1 MAVAPDLLP
10 VLSRGKHKNP
20 ARGACFME
28 YTALLAGEPFSD
40 APVCVDREL
49 AAVLR
54 HANDILG
61 DADRARLVP
70 LLGRAIGLA
79 VPPPARAHDA
89 RSLPGALAAA
99 YGRDVLP
106 YARATSELH
115 RAVSARFMAAVGF
128 APGRAELLLYDE
140 GRELDPLFWYL
151 MRHPTVVRRSAD
163 YVERLIGRLHLL
175 HECFEQAMAELGLPR
190 SAVPAEP
197 APEARPAPKP
207 DRVG

>member
-1 MAVAPDLLP
+1 MAVAPDFLP

-20 ARGACFME
+20 SKGACFME
-28 YTALLAGEPFSD
+28 YTALLAGERFSD

-61 DADRARLVP
+61 DADRARLIP

-79 VPPPARAHDA
+79 VPPQAAHDA
-89 RSLPGALAAA
+89 RSLPGATVEA
-99 YGRDVLP
+99 YGRDVMP
-106 YARATSELH
+106 YARATSALH
-115 RAVSARFMAAVGF
+115 RCVSSRFMAAVGF
-128 APGRAELLLYDE
+128 VPGRAELLLYDE

-151 MRHPTVVRRSAD
+151 MRHPTVVRRSPD
-163 YVERLIGRLHLL
+163 YVDRLIERLYLL
-175 HECFEQAMAELGLPR
+175 HECYEQAMVELGLR
-190 SAVPAEP
+190 RTAVAPEP
-197 APEARPAPKP
+197 APVVTHVPEA